1 MADYEEARNYL
12 DHVTGFAKKTAL
24 SNVQWILDVLGNPEK
39 ELSFI
44 HVAGTNGKGSVC
56 AFLDSI
62 LTGAG
67 KKTGRFTSP
76 HLVRI
81 EERIQFCGR
90 EISKIRFAQV
100 FTEVK
105 EAVSQAVKEG
115 AAHPSFFEFLF
126 LMSVVFF
133 KEEEAEIC
141 IMETGMGGRHDATN
155 VIMPEVSILTAVSLD
170 HQEFLG
176 DTLELIAGEKAG
188 IIKPKV
194 PVICLE
200 QKPEVMEVFQAE
212 AERQKSE
219 FLTISKDNLIFSEKS
234 CDYIDFFK
242 KSAYDKKSKC
252 LKLGL
257 FGDFQYENAALAAA
271 AVHLL
276 FPEISRRDVF
286 CGLASASLTGRMEEV
301 SPGIYIDGGHNL
313 QAAEAFCHTLDSYFP
328 QRKLIVFAPSHRQ
341 EEEGILK
348 LLKKVKNV
356 EGILKVPVENRK
368 IPDDDF
374 IKAYKTMIQKSEE
387 GILCFCIGSF
397 YLAGKVKNYME
408 EENDQLQRRI
418 KEV

>member
-1 MADYEEARNYL
+1 MRNNMADYEEARNYL

-62 LTGAG
+62 LTSAG
-67 KKTGRFTSP
+67 IKTGRFTSP

-81 EERIQFCGR
+81 EERIQLGGR
-90 EISKIRFAQV
+90 EISKIRFAEV
-100 FTEVK
+100 FTAVK
-105 EAVSQAVKEG
+105 EAVSQAVKKG

-126 LMSVVFF
+126 LMSMVFF
-133 KEEEAEIC
+133 REEKAEMC
-141 IMETGMGGRHDATN
+141 IIETGMGGRHDATN
-155 VIMPEVSILTAVSLD
+155 IITPEVSILTAVSLD

-188 IIKPKV
+188 IIKPGV
-194 PVICLE
+194 PVVFLE
-200 QKPEVMEVFQAE
+200 QRTEVMEIFRAE

-219 FLTISKDNLIFSEKS
+219 SITISKDNLIFSEKS
-234 CDYIDFFK
+234 SDYIDFFK

-257 FGDFQYENAALAAA
+257 LGDFQYDNAALAAA
-271 AVHLL
+271 AVRRL
-276 FPEISRRDVF
+276 FPEIKKQDVF
-286 CGLASASLTGRMEEV
+286 QGLATVSLAGRMEEV
-301 SPGIYIDGGHNL
+301 GPGIYIDGGRNL
-313 QAAEAFCHTLDSYFP
+313 QAAEAFCRTLNDYFP
-328 QRKLIVFAPSHRQ
+328 QRKFIVFAPSHRQ

-348 LLKKVKNV
+348 LLREVNNL
-356 EGILKVPVENRK
+356 EGILKVPVKNREV
-368 IPDDDF
+368 PDGDF
-374 IKAYKTMIQKSEE
+374 LKAYKTMIQKTEE

-397 YLAGKVKNYME
+397 YLAGKVKNLYGG
-408 EENDQLQRRI
+408 R
-418 KEV
+418 K